1 MSQKKNWEKEY
12 EAQKLMTGGSE
23 PQADVLRFLKAYKKS
38 VRETG
43 RIGSSRVLDLGCGMG
58 RNANYLA
65 SLGAE
70 VIAIEFANN
79 AVREAARRAK
89 VMGVEVKY
97 IEQSIGEKWPVESGS
112 INLVLDIT
120 SSNSLNE
127 TERAVYLTE
136 AARVLKPGG
145 TFFVRALCKDGD
157 KNAKFLLK
165 ENPGRE
171 HDTYILK
178 GVGIEERVF
187 TEQDFIDLYGQY
199 FEIVSLEK
207 RSGYQRWDNQ
217 SYKRNYWLAYLLK
230 K

>member
-1 MSQKKNWEKEY
+1 
-12 EAQKLMTGGSE
+12 MTLGSE
-23 PQADVLRFLKAYKKS
+23 PQADVLRFLKSYKKS

-43 RIGSSRVLDLGCGMG
+43 RIGSSKVLDLGCGTG

-70 VIAIEFANN
+70 VVAIEIASN
-79 AVREAARRAK
+79 AIREARKRA
-89 VMGVEVKY
+89 VAMSVNVKY
-97 IEQSIGEKWPVESGS
+97 IEQSIGEKWPVESES
-112 INLVLDIT
+112 VNLILDIT

-127 TERAVYLTE
+127 AERKVYLEE
-136 AARVLKPGG
+136 AVRVLRPGG
-145 TFFVRALCKDGD
+145 TFLVRALCKDGD

-165 ENPGRE
+165 DNPGRE

-178 GVGIEERVF
+178 GIGIEERVF
-187 TEQDFIDLYGQY
+187 TEADFKELYGQY

-207 RSGYQRWDNQ
+207 RSGYQRWGNQ
-217 SYKRNYWLAYLLK
+217 SYKRNYFLAYLLK